1 MTAEELTSQPGPA
14 ARPRRSDATRAAIL
28 RAARERFA
36 VDGYER
42 ATIRAIAAEAGIDP
56 SMVMRYYGSKEN
68 LFARA
73 AQFDLRLPD
82 LSAVP
87 RRRLGETLIR
97 TFLDRWEHS
106 DALPIM
112 LRAAMTNAAAARQL
126 QTIYRDQLTA
136 SVAAIVPVAEAQER
150 AGMVASQILGLAIC
164 RYVLKFPPLAEM
176 PGDQVVARFGPTLQR
191 YLTGPLQPA
200 STPPATAARRKKQAR
215 RPPAGSGR
223 QLGTPST

>member
-1 MTAEELTSQPGPA
+1 MTAEDLSRQPSPP
-14 ARPRRSDATRAAIL
+14 ARPRRSDATKAAIL

-36 VDGYER
+36 ADGYER
-42 ATIRAIAAEAGIDP
+42 ATIRAIATEAGIDP

-87 RRRLGETLIR
+87 RRKLGETLTR
-97 TFLDRWEHS
+97 TLLERWDQS

-112 LRAAMTNAAAARQL
+112 LRAAMTNAAAASQL
-126 QTIYRDQLTA
+126 QAIYRDQLTA
-136 SVAAIVPVAEAQER
+136 SVAAIAPAAEAQER
-150 AGMVASQILGLAIC
+150 AGMVATQALGLAIC

-176 PGDQVVARFGPTLQR
+176 PGDQVVARFSPTLQR
-191 YLTGPLQPA
+191 YLTSPLEPPSPA
-200 STPPATAARRKKQAR
+200 PATSAEDKKQAAR
-215 RPPAGSGR
+215 
-223 QLGTPST
+223 

>member
-1 MTAEELTSQPGPA
+1 MTAEDLARQPAPP

-28 RAARERFA
+28 HAARERFA

-56 SMVMRYYGSKEN
+56 SMVMRYYGSKEE

-82 LSAVP
+82 LSAIP
-87 RRRLGETLIR
+87 RRQLGETLTR
-97 TFLDRWEHS
+97 TFLDRWDES

-126 QTIYRDQLTA
+126 QTIYRDQLAA
-136 SVAAIVPVAEAQER
+136 SIAAIAPAAEAQDR
-150 AGMVASQILGLAIC
+150 AGMVATQVLGLAIC

-176 PGDQVVARFGPTLQR
+176 PGDVVIARFSPTLQR
-191 YLTGPLQPA
+191 YLAGPLEPA
-200 STPPATAARRKKQAR
+200 R
-215 RPPAGSGR
+215 
-223 QLGTPST
+223 

>member
-1 MTAEELTSQPGPA
+1 MTAEDLTRQPSPP

-36 VDGYER
+36 ADGYER
-42 ATIRAIAAEAGIDP
+42 ATIRAIATEAGIDP

-87 RRRLGETLIR
+87 RRKLGETLTR
-97 TFLDRWEHS
+97 VFLDRWDQS
-106 DALPIM
+106 DALPIL
-112 LRAAMTNAAAARQL
+112 LRAAMTNTAAASQL
-126 QTIYRDQLTA
+126 QAIYRDQLA
-136 SVAAIVPVAEAQER
+136 AAVAAIAPEAEAQER
-150 AGMVASQILGLAIC
+150 AGMVATQALGLAIC

-176 PGDQVVARFGPTLQR
+176 PGDQVVARFSPTLQR
-191 YLTGPLQPA
+191 YLTSPLEPPSPA
-200 STPPATAARRKKQAR
+200 PATSAEGKKQAAR
-215 RPPAGSGR
+215 
-223 QLGTPST
+223 

>member
-1 MTAEELTSQPGPA
+1 MTAEGLTGQPSAP

-28 RAARERFA
+28 RAAKERFA
-36 VDGYER
+36 ADGYER

-87 RRRLGETLIR
+87 RSKLGETLTR
-97 TFLDRWEHS
+97 TFLDRWGES

-112 LRAAMTNAAAARQL
+112 LRAAMTNTTAAGQL
-126 QTIYRDQLTA
+126 QAIYRDQVAA
-136 SVAAIVPVAEAQER
+136 SVAAIAPPAEVWER
-150 AGMVASQILGLAIC
+150 AAMVATQVLGLAIC

-176 PGDQVVARFGPTLQR
+176 PGDQVVARFSPTLQR

-200 STPPATAARRKKQAR
+200 TGPAATAATRR
-215 RPPAGSGR
+215 RPAT
-223 QLGTPST
+223 Q

>member
-1 MTAEELTSQPGPA
+1 MTAEDLSRQPSPP

-36 VDGYER
+36 ADGYER
-42 ATIRAIAAEAGIDP
+42 ATIRAIATEAGIDP

-87 RRRLGETLIR
+87 RRKLGETLTR
-97 TFLDRWEHS
+97 TLLDRWDQS

-112 LRAAMTNAAAARQL
+112 LRAAMTNAAAIA
-126 QTIYRDQLTA
+126 
-136 SVAAIVPVAEAQER
+136 PEAEAQER
-150 AGMVASQILGLAIC
+150 AGMVATQALGLAIC

-176 PGDQVVARFGPTLQR
+176 PGDQVVARFSPTLQR
-191 YLTGPLQPA
+191 YLTSPLEPPSPA
-200 STPPATAARRKKQAR
+200 PATSAEGKKQAAR
-215 RPPAGSGR
+215 
-223 QLGTPST
+223 

>member
-1 MTAEELTSQPGPA
+1 MTAEDLSRQPSPP

-36 VDGYER
+36 ADGYER
-42 ATIRAIAAEAGIDP
+42 ATIRAIATEAGIDP

-87 RRRLGETLIR
+87 RRKLGETLTR
-97 TFLDRWEHS
+97 TLLDRWDQS

-112 LRAAMTNAAAARQL
+112 LRAAMTTAAASQL
-126 QTIYRDQLTA
+126 QAIYRDQLTA
-136 SVAAIVPVAEAQER
+136 SVAAIAPEAEAQER
-150 AGMVASQILGLAIC
+150 AGMVATQALGLAIC

-176 PGDQVVARFGPTLQR
+176 PGDQVVARFSPTLQR
-191 YLTGPLQPA
+191 YLTSPLEPPSPA
-200 STPPATAARRKKQAR
+200 PATSAEGKKQAAR
-215 RPPAGSGR
+215 
-223 QLGTPST
+223 

>member
-1 MTAEELTSQPGPA
+1 MTAEDLSRQPSPP

-36 VDGYER
+36 ADGYER
-42 ATIRAIAAEAGIDP
+42 ATIRAIATEAGIDP

-87 RRRLGETLIR
+87 RRKLGETLTR
-97 TFLDRWEHS
+97 TLLDRWDQS

-112 LRAAMTNAAAARQL
+112 LRAAMTNAAAQL
-126 QTIYRDQLTA
+126 QAIYRDQLTA
-136 SVAAIVPVAEAQER
+136 SVAAIAPEAEAQER
-150 AGMVASQILGLAIC
+150 AGMVATQALGLAIC

-176 PGDQVVARFGPTLQR
+176 PGDQVVARFSPTLQR
-191 YLTGPLQPA
+191 YLTSPLEPPSPA
-200 STPPATAARRKKQAR
+200 PATSAEGKKQAAR
-215 RPPAGSGR
+215 
-223 QLGTPST
+223 

>member
-1 MTAEELTSQPGPA
+1 MTAEDLSRQPSPP

-36 VDGYER
+36 ADGYER
-42 ATIRAIAAEAGIDP
+42 ATIRAIATEAGIDP

-87 RRRLGETLIR
+87 RRKLGETLTR
-97 TFLDRWEHS
+97 TLLDRWDQS

-112 LRAAMTNAAAARQL
+112 LRAAMTNAAAASQL
-126 QTIYRDQLTA
+126 QAIYRDQLTA
-136 SVAAIVPVAEAQER
+136 SVAAIAPEAEAQER
-150 AGMVASQILGLAIC
+150 AGMVATQALGLAIC

-176 PGDQVVARFGPTLQR
+176 PGDQVVARFSPTLQR
-191 YLTGPLQPA
+191 YLTSPLEPPSPA
-200 STPPATAARRKKQAR
+200 PATSAEGKKQAAR
-215 RPPAGSGR
+215 
-223 QLGTPST
+223 